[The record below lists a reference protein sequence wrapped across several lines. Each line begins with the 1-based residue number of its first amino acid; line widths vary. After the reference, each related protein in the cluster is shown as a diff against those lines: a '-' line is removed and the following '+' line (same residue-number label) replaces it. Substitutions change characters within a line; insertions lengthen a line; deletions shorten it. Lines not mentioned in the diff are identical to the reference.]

1 MTMLC
6 MGLSGCGK
14 QQEPL
19 TAAFLKVGKAD
30 AIVIS
35 RGEEALL
42 IDTGEEDDGEKI
54 LESLRLSFLC
64 EPDGRESVLEKKE
77 PL

>member
-54 LESLRLSFLC
+54 LEYM
-64 EPDGRESVLEKKE
+64 ESQGIRQVQTMILTHVS
-77 PL
+77 